1 MRRAFWGPAGGCLLL
16 LGRDLSCSLLLLATP
31 VLVGVALPMAAQ
43 VKATDKTF
51 KDEFRTSDRCV
62 ACHNGL
68 KTKSGEDISIGF
80 EWRAS
85 IMANASRDPY
95 WQGSVRRE
103 SIDHPESKGAIE
115 NECSTC
121 HMPLSHFTAQ
131 AEGKQAEVFS
141 HLPLSAVTSK
151 DGPAADGVSCSVCH
165 QVEKDRLGTPESFNG
180 NVVFASAADA
190 HNRPEYGP
198 FDVDKGHQRVMQSST
213 NGMVPTLAAHIRDA
227 ALCGS
232 CHTLKT
238 TALGPGG
245 KEIGSLPEQMPYVE
259 WQHSGFNKVE
269 TCQDCH
275 MPEVHE
281 AVAVTAV
288 FGPMREGMHQHV
300 FIGGNFML
308 EQMLHDYHDEL
319 KVAALPEELVAAR
332 ARTREFLRTQAARV
346 TLDDVSLHEG
356 RLTAMVRVE
365 NLTGHKLPTAYPSR
379 RAWLH
384 VVVTDGSGR
393 KVFESGA
400 LDADGS
406 IEGNVND
413 ADPHRYEPHFR
424 EITNPEQVEIFEP
437 ILKDAQGQVTTGLLS
452 AVGYLKDNRL
462 LPVGFDKTTA
472 APDIAVVGEA
482 MDDPDFSGGG
492 AVVRYVVDTHGAA
505 GPFHVKAELWY
516 QPVGYRWAHNLTPY
530 EASEPQRFVHE
541 YEAESGKS
549 ALVLASS
556 GKDSR

>member
-1 MRRAFWGPAGGCLLL
+1 M
-16 LGRDLSCSLLLLATP
+16 LLLAASMMLLAP
-31 VLVGVALPMAAQ
+31 SPLEAQ
-43 VKATDKTF
+43 VHATDKTF
-51 KDEFRTSDRCV
+51 KTDFRTSDRCV

-68 KTKSGEDISIGF
+68 KTPSGEDISIGF
-80 EWRAS
+80 DWRAS
-85 IMANASRDPY
+85 IMANSSRDPY

-121 HMPLSHFTAQ
+121 HMPLTHFTAQ

-141 HLPLSAVTSK
+141 HLPLSDVTSK

-165 QVEKDRLGTPESFNG
+165 QIEKARLGTPESYNG
-180 NVVFASAADA
+180 NVVFASTADA
-190 HNRPEYGP
+190 HDRPEYGP
-198 FDVDKGHQRVMQSST
+198 FDVDHGHQRVMQSST

-238 TALGPGG
+238 QALGAGG

-259 WQHSGFNKVE
+259 WLHSDYTKTR

-275 MPEVHE
+275 MPEVTE

-288 FGPMREGMHQHV
+288 FGPLREGMHRHTFV
-300 FIGGNFML
+300 GGNFLL
-308 EQMLHDYHDEL
+308 EAMLHDYHGDLHVAVLPQEL
-319 KVAALPEELVAAR
+319 EAAR
-332 ARTREFLRTQAARV
+332 AGTEEFLRTQAARV
-346 TLDDVSLHEG
+346 TLEKLGTADG
-356 RLTAMVRVE
+356 RLSVAVRVE

-384 VVVTDGSGR
+384 VVVTDASGR

-400 LDADGS
+400 LRADGS

-413 ADPHRYEPHFR
+413 EDPHRYEPHFT
-424 EITNPEQVEIFEP
+424 EITSPEQVEIFEP

-462 LPVGFDKTTA
+462 LPDGFDKRTA
-472 APDIAVVGEA
+472 EPDIAVVGTA
-482 MDDPDFSGGG
+482 LDDPDFTGGG
-492 AVVRYVVDTHGAA
+492 SVIRYVVDTHGAA

-516 QPVGYRWAHNLTPY
+516 EPVGYRWAHNLAPY
-530 EASEPQRFVHE
+530 GAAEPQRFVHY
-541 YEAESGKS
+541 YEAESGQS
-549 ALVLASS
+549 AMVLASAELAVS
-556 GKDSR
+556 H

>member
-1 MRRAFWGPAGGCLLL
+1 MKA
-16 LGRDLSCSLLLLATP
+16 ATW
-31 VLVGVALPMAAQ
+31 MAASVLMLTALAFAPALTAQ
-43 VKATDKTF
+43 VHATDKDF
-51 KDEFRTSDRCV
+51 KIDFRTSDRCV

-68 KTKSGEDISIGF
+68 KTSSGQDISIGF
-80 EWRAS
+80 DWSAS
-85 IMANASRDPY
+85 IMANSSRDPY

-141 HLPLSAVTSK
+141 HLPLSPITSK

-165 QVEKDRLGTPESFNG
+165 QVEKARLGTPESYNG
-180 NVVFASAADA
+180 NVVFASTSDP
-190 HNRPEYGP
+190 HDRPEYGP

-238 TALGPGG
+238 KALAPGG
-245 KEIGSLPEQMPYVE
+245 KDVGSLPEQMPYPE
-259 WQHSGFNKVE
+259 WLHSDYVKKQ

-275 MPEVHE
+275 MTAVAEP
-281 AVAVTAV
+281 VAVTAV
-288 FGPMREGMHQHV
+288 FGPLRQGMRRHV
-300 FIGGNFML
+300 FVGGNFLMEEML
-308 EQMLHDYHDEL
+308 TDYHGDL
-319 KVAALPEELVAAR
+319 HVAAQPHLLELAQE
-332 ARTREFLRTQAARV
+332 RTRKFLQTQAARV
-346 TLDDVSLHEG
+346 TLENEEVHGNQLSVAVH
-356 RLTAMVRVE
+356 VE

-379 RAWLH
+379 RVWLH
-384 VVVTDGSGR
+384 MTVTDGSGQ
-393 KVFESGA
+393 KIFESGA
-400 LDADGS
+400 LHADGS

-413 ADPHRYEPHFR
+413 QDPHRFEPHFSV
-424 EITNPEQVEIFEP
+424 ITNPEQVEIFEP
-437 ILKDAQGQVTTGLLS
+437 ILKDEHGQVTTGLLS
-452 AVGYLKDNRL
+452 AIGYLKDNRL
-462 LPVGFDKTTA
+462 LPSGFDKNTA
-472 APDIAVVGEA
+472 EPDIAVHGKA
-482 MDDPDFSGGG
+482 LDDPDFTGGG
-492 AVVRYVVDTHGAA
+492 STIRYVVDTHGAA

-516 QPVGYRWAHNLTPY
+516 QPVGYRWAHNLQPY
-530 EASEPQRFVHE
+530 EAAEPQRFVHY

-556 GKDSR
+556 ESAVTR